1 MQKRQTLLGTHHH
14 WHRLTCIIFAAAM
27 ASLLSACGTSNT
39 GGGSTPTSSTTQI
52 PTQTLAHLTVYAT
65 ADTGILR
72 ALQAGSGQLR
82 WQGQTGQLAGGRPVV
97 ENGIVYAG
105 SSNTVYAFKASD
117 GTPLW
122 SAQGYNPDTGP
133 LVAEG
138 KVFVD
143 YYTNEPDG
151 SVTISV
157 AALKGTDGSKLWSKQ
172 VLTHSSLTPPTP
184 GTFGQLAA
192 NGVFYAAV
200 LSALA
205 TGTRPA
211 QFLLYAFNAND
222 GTLLWRS
229 SGTFAQ
235 GEHATLIVENAMVF
249 AYVDRLYAYKGSD
262 GKLLWQSQGAS
273 QPLSGPNGTYRD
285 LLVTQGSAYAA
296 TNDGLTAYNTAN
308 GGQLWHYPEDSSL
321 GQFMEIALANGIL
334 YATQADG
341 ASALD
346 AHTGKLLWKYKAN
359 RQFSGFLA
367 PLTDSDTLYISNFMS
382 GLVALDLHTGN
393 PRWQDQLG
401 GNGIRPALIA
411 GTLFVGGGDGV
422 IAAVRASDGKI
433 LWRFPTNGGMSF
445 PSTLIVA

>member
-1 MQKRQTLLGTHHH
+1 MQKRQTFLGTHHRR
-14 WHRLTCIIFAAAM
+14 HRLTSILFVAAI

-39 GGGSTPTSSTTQI
+39 GGGSTATPTATQS
-52 PTQTLAHLTVYAT
+52 PTQSLSHLTVYTT
-65 ADTGILR
+65 ADTGMLR
-72 ALQAGSGQLR
+72 ALQAASGQLR
-82 WQGQTGQLAGGRPVV
+82 WYGQTSQLAGGQPVV

-105 SSNTVYAFKASD
+105 SSNSVYAFKASD

-122 SAQGYNPDTGP
+122 SAQGYNPNAGP
-133 LVAEG
+133 LVADG

-143 YYTNEPDG
+143 YYTNDPDG

-157 AALKGTDGSKLWSKQ
+157 AALKGIDGSKLWSKQ
-172 VLTHSSLTPPTP
+172 VLTHSTLNPPTP

-200 LSALA
+200 LSASA

-222 GTLLWRS
+222 GTQLWRS
-229 SGTFAQ
+229 SGTFTQ
-235 GEHATLIVENAMVF
+235 GEHAMLVVENGIVYT
-249 AYVDRLYAYKGSD
+249 YVDRLYAYRASD

-273 QPLSGPNGTYRD
+273 QPLSGPNGTYSD
-285 LLVTQGSAYAA
+285 LLVTQGSVYAA
-296 TNDGLTAYNTAN
+296 TSSSLTAYSTAN
-308 GGQLWHYPEDSSL
+308 GSQLWHLPEDSSL
-321 GQFMEIALANGIL
+321 GQFMEITLANGIN

-346 AHTGKLLWKYKAN
+346 SRTGKLLWNYKAN
-359 RQFSGFLA
+359 RHFSGYLA
-367 PLTDSDTLYISNFMS
+367 PLTDSITLYISNFMS
-382 GLVALDLHTGN
+382 GMVALDLRTGN
-393 PRWQDQLG
+393 PLWQNQLG

-411 GTLFVGGGDGV
+411 GTLFVGDGDGV
-422 IAAVRASDGKI
+422 IAAVRASDGKR

-445 PSTLIVA
+445 PSSLIVA